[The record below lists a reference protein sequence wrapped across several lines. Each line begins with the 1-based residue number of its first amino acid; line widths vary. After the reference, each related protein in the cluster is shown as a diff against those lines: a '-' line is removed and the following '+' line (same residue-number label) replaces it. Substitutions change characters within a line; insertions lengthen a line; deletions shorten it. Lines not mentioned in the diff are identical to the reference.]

1 PDLQAIG
8 IRSKIRVMERA
19 ALTTAWRE
27 KKLKNLI
34 VGITGAA
41 GNAATRLEAYVS
53 KEGAYTSGIIPEV
66 EDLFQ
71 RQARELDVKRREA
84 LIHQIQQILHD
95 RMTHVPIYELAFTW
109 GIGPRHERRRRDGL
123 QDGPPVD
130 VELGPPLLDA
140 RMPLPHERPVGALAQ
155 ARRDDPAIVVDAGIR
170 VAAIEVLRGLL
181 DAVPGVRFGRAGRR
195 RGGALADLGPDV
207 DDHELL
213 DELGALGREVDRV
226 ASAHRQADEDERFET
241 EGLDDA
247 ADVVERDG
255 RVVDV
260 GRIAVAVSAL
270 VEGEDVKMR
279 LQRDAE
285 RVPGVRVPREAV
297 QEEQ

>member
-1 PDLQAIG
+1 MRQLSGHALGHIAIENG
-8 IRSKIRVMERA
+8 ALRA
-19 ALTTAWRE
+19 A
-27 KKLKNLI
+27 
-34 VGITGAA
+34 
-41 GNAATRLEAYVS
+41 
-53 KEGAYTSGIIPEV
+53 
-66 EDLFQ
+66 ED
-71 RQARELDVKRREA
+71 
-84 LIHQIQQILHD
+84 
-95 RMTHVPIYELAFTW
+95 
-109 GIGPRHERRRRDGL
+109 ERRRRDGL
-123 QDGPPVD
+123 EERPPVD
-130 VELGPPLLDA
+130 VTRRAAGLDA

-297 QEEQ
+297 QEEQRRSSLAAPVEQMQLETLDGERAIDRAQEVHAHLIARFGPRIKAGGGRGGPGRRMDRSAARNSWS